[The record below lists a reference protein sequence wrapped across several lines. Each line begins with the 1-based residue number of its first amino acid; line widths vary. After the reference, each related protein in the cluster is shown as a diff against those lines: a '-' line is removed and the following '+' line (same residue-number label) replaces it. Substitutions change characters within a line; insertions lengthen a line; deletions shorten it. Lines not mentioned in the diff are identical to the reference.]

1 MAIDWKREVSFD
13 FLKKRGG
20 GSSDYPTK
28 RTMNLYVSE
37 RAESDRKRVL
47 IVGII
52 LLVVVVLFVHFAV
65 MGPLMRVAEKER
77 ELSDARA
84 GLAPI
89 AQQVKDYDSVLAEYE
104 KYTPVSSS
112 SGVDSPAVLDMIERQ
127 VMPLCTVSQ
136 VNLKG
141 TELTL
146 TLSNVSL
153 DTVGV
158 IATNLSGQQGVTNV
172 AVATAHTS
180 AEDGS
185 AQVVATVTVSL
196 LGTGTSEKGGA

>member
-1 MAIDWKREVSFD
+1 M
-13 FLKKRGG
+13 G
-20 GSSDYPTK
+20 GSTTK
-28 RTMNLYVSE
+28 
-37 RAESDRKRVL
+37 
-47 IVGII
+47 IVGLRDGTLSPPMMAGAADPVTSLFGAFGKYVYDNGI
-52 LLVVVVLFVHFAV
+52 LLSDIDRV
-65 MGPLMRVAEKER
+65 MLTGV
-77 ELSDARA
+77 
-84 GLAPI
+84 G
-89 AQQVKDYDSVLAEYE
+89 
-104 KYTPVSSS
+104 S

-172 AVATAHTS
+172 AVATAQTS

-196 LGTGTSEKGGA
+196 LGAGTSAKGGA